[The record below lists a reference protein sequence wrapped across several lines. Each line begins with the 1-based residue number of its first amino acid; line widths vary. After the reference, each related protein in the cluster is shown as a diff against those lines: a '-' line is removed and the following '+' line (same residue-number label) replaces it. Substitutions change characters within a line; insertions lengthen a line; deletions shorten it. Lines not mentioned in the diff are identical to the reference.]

1 MSTSFVSLDHS
12 TLCAQAGSG
21 TNSGD
26 PLRPPIIQSTTF
38 RRTDLDVSSPHAYSR
53 VSNPTVAALEAE
65 LGALEQAPPSVCF
78 STGLAAETALFLSIL
93 AAGDHIICG
102 RSVYGGTTRLI
113 TRILS
118 RLGVESTF
126 VDATDLPQ
134 VASAVKRNTKL
145 IFIESPAN
153 PTLELTDIS
162 GVASIA
168 RAAGVLLAV
177 DNTFLTPIFQQPLD
191 LGADISVYSTTKLID
206 GHSAALGGA
215 LTSRDEK
222 LLDEIRFIRKS
233 TGAIQT
239 PQNASLTLQGVKTL
253 ALRAKRQAEN
263 ADLIARWLRDRRE
276 IRTVSY
282 PSLASDPNQRRIAAA
297 QHTGGH
303 GSVIGLE
310 LQGGLASAREFMRGL
325 KLCKLVEHV
334 GSVETLITHSAS
346 MTHADV
352 PREDRLK
359 AGITD
364 GFLRISVGIESCE
377 AIIDDLRAGLREV
390 TLCCGE
396 EVGCV

>member
-1 MSTSFVSLDHS
+1 MSTSFDSLDHF

-21 TNSGD
+21 KCSGD
-26 PLRPPIIQSTTF
+26 PLRPPIVQSTTF
-38 RRTDLDVSSPHAYSR
+38 RRTDLDIGSTHAYSR
-53 VSNPTVAALEAE
+53 VSNPTVFALETE
-65 LGALEQAPPSVCF
+65 LGALEQALPAVCF
-78 STGLAAETALFLSIL
+78 STGLAAETALFLALLS
-93 AAGDHIICG
+93 AGDHIVCG

-113 TRILS
+113 TRILA

-126 VDATDLPQ
+126 VDATNLSQ

-153 PTLELTDIS
+153 PTLELTDIGAVS
-162 GVASIA
+162 SIA

-215 LTSRDEK
+215 LVSRNEK

-239 PQNASLTLQGVKTL
+239 PQNASLTLQGLKTL

-263 ADLIARWLRDRRE
+263 ADVIARWLRDRRE

-297 QHTGGH
+297 QHIGGH

-310 LQGGLASAREFMRGL
+310 LQGGLAAAREFVRGL

-364 GFLRISVGIESCE
+364 GFLRISGGIESCE